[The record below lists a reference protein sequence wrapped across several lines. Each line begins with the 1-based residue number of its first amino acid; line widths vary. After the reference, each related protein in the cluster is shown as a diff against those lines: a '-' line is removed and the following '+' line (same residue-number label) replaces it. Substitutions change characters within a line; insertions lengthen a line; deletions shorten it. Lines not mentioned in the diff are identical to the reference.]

1 MRRTT
6 VLLICMLQAL
16 LVPIS
21 ASAGPREE
29 ALDDPAE
36 TLHQLFASEW
46 DYQMERHPT
55 WASSLGDRRW
65 NDRWEDSSL
74 EAIEKD
80 YQHRARVLARLK
92 AIDRSRLTPR
102 DQLNYDL
109 FRKDYEVAI
118 EGHQYHWYLAP
129 LNQRGGIQTADELA
143 DSLRFET
150 LKDYEDWLARLR
162 AFPTHVDQTIALMRE
177 GMRERVMLPKVV
189 MQRVPGQIDKQ
200 IEIGRAHV

>member
-1 MRRTT
+1 MLYVNPEAAQRLTGRKHGLTMPQHFRFLACAFIAIF
-6 VLLICMLQAL
+6 LLSGRLQAQETRMNQ
-16 LVPIS
+16 
-21 ASAGPREE
+21 AAR
-29 ALDDPAE
+29 ALYE
-36 TLHQLFASEW
+36 LFASEW

-80 YQHRARVLARLK
+80 YQHRTRVLARLK

-109 FRKDYEVAI
+109 FRKDYEMAI
-118 EGHQYHWYLAP
+118 EGHQYHWYLVP
-129 LNQRGGIQTADELA
+129 LNQRGGIQTADDLA

-150 LKDYEDWLARLR
+150 PRDYE
-162 AFPTHVDQTIALMRE
+162 
-177 GMRERVMLPKVV
+177 
-189 MQRVPGQIDKQ
+189 
-200 IEIGRAHV
+200 

>member
-1 MRRTT
+1 
-6 VLLICMLQAL
+6 MLQGV
-16 LVPIS
+16 LVGTPGVAKS
-21 ASAGPREE
+21 REE
-29 ALDDPAE
+29 PLDDAAK

-65 NDRWEDSSL
+65 NDRWEDLSL

-80 YQHRARVLARLK
+80 YQHRTRVLARLK

-118 EGHQYHWYLAP
+118 EGHQ
-129 LNQRGGIQTADELA
+129 
-143 DSLRFET
+143 
-150 LKDYEDWLARLR
+150 
-162 AFPTHVDQTIALMRE
+162 
-177 GMRERVMLPKVV
+177 
-189 MQRVPGQIDKQ
+189 
-200 IEIGRAHV
+200 

>member
-29 ALDDPAE
+29 VLDDAAK
-36 TLHQLFASEW
+36 TLHELFASEW

-74 EAIEKD
+74 EASEKD
-80 YQHRARVLARLK
+80 YQHRTECWRG
-92 AIDRSRLTPR
+92 SRRPPSSFAPTMFDSSGVTLHN
-102 DQLNYDL
+102 LMEA
-109 FRKDYEVAI
+109 KDKGAK
-118 EGHQYHWYLAP
+118 GT
-129 LNQRGGIQTADELA
+129 G
-143 DSLRFET
+143 
-150 LKDYEDWLARLR
+150 
-162 AFPTHVDQTIALMRE
+162 
-177 GMRERVMLPKVV
+177 ERNLP
-189 MQRVPGQIDKQ
+189 RVPLR
-200 IEIGRAHV
+200 ECR

>member
-46 DYQMERHPT
+46 DYQMEQHPT

-65 NDRWEDSSL
+65 NDRWQDLSLGAIEKNHRHDLEVRTTL
-74 EAIEKD
+74 EAIPRR
-80 YQHRARVLARLK
+80 QL
-92 AIDRSRLTPR
+92 SPR

-109 FRKDYEVAI
+109 
-118 EGHQYHWYLAP
+118 
-129 LNQRGGIQTADELA
+129 
-143 DSLRFET
+143 
-150 LKDYEDWLARLR
+150 
-162 AFPTHVDQTIALMRE
+162 
-177 GMRERVMLPKVV
+177 
-189 MQRVPGQIDKQ
+189 
-200 IEIGRAHV
+200 